1 MLMSTH
7 NETLIQELP
16 ATRYH
21 INLESRTLERIDL
34 SPTLELVE
42 EPSSEP
48 FVNPIEATL

>member
-1 MLMSTH
+1 MSTH

-34 SPTLELVE
+34 SPTLEQVE
-42 EPSSEP
+42 GTSSEP
-48 FVNPIEATL
+48 FTDPIEVAL

>member
-21 INLESRTLERIDL
+21 IDLESRTLERIDL
-34 SPTLELVE
+34 PTLEEVE
-42 EPSSEP
+42 EPSTD
-48 FVNPIEATL
+48 PIEVAL